1 MCDQSELRGSR
12 EEKGMDSEATGA
24 VAPGRPPTSQLRG
37 IFPLKKVWNL
47 GGLLP
52 LRLVFG
58 CLN

>member
-1 MCDQSELRGSR
+1 MCNQSELRGSR

-24 VAPGRPPTSQLRG
+24 AAPGLPHTSQLCG
-37 IFPLKKVWNL
+37 IFPLKKVGNL

-58 CLN
+58 CLY